1 MANKN
6 VFGSTSSARA
16 IPVADTINSAG
27 GKAYALSDKAALA
40 QMVMTGV
47 FNGTFIR
54 LLKIS

>member
-40 QMVMTGV
+40 PV
-47 FNGTFIR
+47 
-54 LLKIS
+54 S